1 MNPVRYGI
9 IGAGAIAHYMA
20 RAFTENQGAVAQ
32 AVADVNRAAA
42 EAIAAKVQAPAVY
55 TDYRDMLARADLDAI
70 YVATPPFLHRPMVLA
85 ALAAGKHVCCEK
97 PMVINLGE
105 ARDIAAALSAAPG
118 LKFTC
123 CASRFHASGTA
134 RRARD
139 LIASGDL
146 GEVYRVHFEQVTNPP
161 PPGATLPAW
170 RNDPAKN
177 GGGISFDW
185 GPYDLDWLGYVLG
198 PRFRPHTVFAH
209 LHGYFPLTPERVPPA
224 PDVDGQVV
232 AEILCDDGLSVH
244 WERRAGEHG
253 PARHAIEV
261 RGTRAGLDL
270 TFVPMGADQS
280 LRRHAYAGAAELA
293 TTVIDATPPDWDNTM
308 VYPIRD
314 LTRAIRENS
323 SPSNTLADN
332 LRTHAIYAAL
342 YASARTGQAAA
353 VEPWMD

>member
-1 MNPVRYGI
+1 MQTVRYGI

-20 RAFTENQGAVAQ
+20 RAFTESRGAVAL

-42 EAIAAKVQAPAVY
+42 EAIATKVAAPSVY
-55 TDYRDMLARADLDAI
+55 TDYRELFARDDLDAI
-70 YVATPPFLHRPMVLA
+70 YVATPPFLHRPMVLE

-97 PMVINLGE
+97 PFVLTLAE
-105 ARDIAAALSAAPG
+105 AREIAAAHARAPH
-118 LKFTC
+118 LKLTC

-134 RRARD
+134 HRARE
-139 LIASGDL
+139 LIATGDL
-146 GEVYRVHFEQVTNPP
+146 GKVYRVHFEQVTAAPAV
-161 PPGATLPAW
+161 GATLPTW

-185 GPYDLDWLGYVLG
+185 GPYDLDWLGFVLG
-198 PRFRPHTVFAH
+198 PRFTPRTVFAH
-209 LHGYFPLTPERVPPA
+209 LRNYHSLTPERVPPA

-232 AEILCDDGLSVH
+232 AEILCDDGLTVH

-253 PARHAIEV
+253 PPRHAIEV

-280 LRRHAYAGAAELA
+280 LRRHAYQGANELA
-293 TTVIDATPPDWDNTM
+293 TTVIDAATPDWDNTM
-308 VYPIRD
+308 VFPIRD

-323 SPSNTLADN
+323 TPSNTLADN
-332 LRTHAIYAAL
+332 LRTHALYEAV
-342 YASARTGQAAA
+342 YASARSGQA
-353 VEPWMD
+353 VPVPHWD